1 MGMLANGRR
10 YFMRSI
16 CLAVVLAAGTTM
28 FASVGFAQHASTTG
42 PYKVLK
48 TAKVG
53 GEGTFDYIF
62 ADVEGRRL
70 YTPRNGPMGHLA
82 VFNLDTLEPIG
93 EIQNV
98 RAGGAVVDPKS
109 HHGFSTTKP
118 ITMWDA
124 VTLKIIKTIDVDG
137 RPDGIMFDPYN
148 ERVWVQSHQPP
159 YSTVIDAKEGTVVG
173 TVDLGGQPEQAVSDG
188 KGHLYIDL
196 EDKGSIAVVD
206 AKALKV
212 TGTYDLAGKGGTCA
226 GLAFDVKNHVLF
238 ATCRNPQT
246 MVILNAENG
255 SIITTLPIGSGTDG
269 AIFNPSTM
277 ETFSSQSDGT
287 LTVVKENSP
296 TSFVVEQTVK
306 TMPVAKTLTFD
317 SKTNHVLLMS
327 AEFAPAPPGA
337 PARPAGPP
345 RGDMLP
351 GSFVLLMVG
360 K

>member
-1 MGMLANGRR
+1 
-10 YFMRSI
+10 
-16 CLAVVLAAGTTM
+16 
-28 FASVGFAQHASTTG
+28 
-42 PYKVLK
+42 
-48 TAKVG
+48 
-53 GEGTFDYIF
+53 
-62 ADVEGRRL
+62 
-70 YTPRNGPMGHLA
+70 
-82 VFNLDTLEPIG
+82 
-93 EIQNV
+93 
-98 RAGGAVVDPKS
+98 
-109 HHGFSTTKP
+109 
-118 ITMWDA
+118 
-124 VTLKIIKTIDVDG
+124 
-137 RPDGIMFDPYN
+137 MFDPYN

-173 TVDLGGQPEQAVSDG
+173 TLDLGGQPEQAVSDR

-246 MVILNAENG
+246 MVILNSENG

-269 AIFNPSTM
+269 AVFNPSTM

-306 TMPVAKTLTFD
+306 TMPVRPGHRHGQQALPAATCCRAHLYF
-317 SKTNHVLLMS
+317 SWLATNRQPAWNCLDRTNDVVRRSRTCS
-327 AEFAPAPPGA
+327 ACSPFRSS
-337 PARPAGPP
+337 RPTSTMAHRRRSLSQMKQSSLWLRQGTK
-345 RGDMLP
+345 RLR
-351 GSFVLLMVG
+351 
-360 K
+360 